1 MTLAVHRRRFLQGIG
16 SLTLTFAVPLDA
28 ALAQAP
34 KRAGDL
40 KTSPRLSAWLRINA
54 DGTVTLM
61 IGKVELGQGI
71 LTAVTQI
78 CADELDVD
86 LKRIRIVSGDT
97 ALVPNEGTT
106 AGSQS
111 MPSCAPA
118 VQQASAEVRR
128 ILLDLAAAK
137 LGTPA
142 EGLTV
147 EDGVVSGPGGAKAAY
162 WELVTG
168 KELEREATGAV
179 PLKPPPST
187 ATSAETSSGSTS
199 RPR

>member
-1 MTLAVHRRRFLQGIG
+1 MTELAVHRRRFLQGLG
-16 SLTLTFAVPLDA
+16 SLTLSFAVPLDV
-28 ALAQAP
+28 ALAQAPAP

-40 KTSPRLSAWLRINA
+40 KTSPRLGAWLRINA

-61 IGKVELGQGI
+61 VGKVELGQGI

-78 CADELDVD
+78 CADELDVA
-86 LKRIRIVSGDT
+86 LERVRVVSGDT

-111 MPSCAPA
+111 MPGCAPA

-137 LGTPA
+137 LGTP
-142 EGLTV
+142 V
-147 EDGVVSGPGGAKAAY
+147 EALKVSDGTITGQGGSQATY
-162 WELVTG
+162 WELVT
-168 KELEREATGAV
+168 
-179 PLKPPPST
+179 
-187 ATSAETSSGSTS
+187 
-199 RPR
+199 